1 MTLKFSNTK
10 QLVERTLELDYFQDP
25 EPAIPYVWK
34 PGKADNPLV
43 VVVGENAGGKSFFRR
58 CVSAVCRD
66 DANKVECIPIS
77 MEGRRQVAYNI
88 GLAFVYGSED
98 YEATGVN
105 SISTVLTGI
114 STCRNRTSAHVIIW
128 DEPDIGLSEG
138 NAASVG
144 KAIAD
149 FTDEP
154 PKHTKASI
162 VITHRKALVEQ
173 LAPIQP
179 HYLFLGDADAP
190 ATLAAW
196 LAAPP
201 VVRPL
206 EEVKEC
212 SHKRF
217 LSIQKILDE
226 VKRKKKD
233 R

>member
-1 MTLKFSNTK
+1 MTLKFNNTK
-10 QLVERTLELDYFQDP
+10 QLVERSLELDYFQDP
-25 EPAIPYVWK
+25 KPAIPHVWK
-34 PGKADNPLV
+34 PSEADNPLV

-58 CVSAVCRD
+58 CVSAVCAD
-66 DANKVECIPIS
+66 KANRVECIPIS

-88 GLAFVYGSED
+88 GLSFVYGSEEW
-98 YEATGVN
+98 EATGVN
-105 SISTVLTGI
+105 SITTVLTGI
-114 STCRNRTSAHVIIW
+114 STCSKRTSAHVIIW

-144 KAIAD
+144 KALAD
-149 FTDEP
+149 FTKEP

-173 LAPIQP
+173 FVSIQP

-190 ATLAAW
+190 ETLAAW

-206 EEVKEC
+206 EEVKER
-212 SHKRF
+212 SRTRF
-217 LSIQKILDE
+217 LAIQKILDE
-226 VKRKKKD
+226 VKRKKD

>member
-1 MTLKFSNTK
+1 MTLKFNNTK
-10 QLVERTLELDYFQDP
+10 QLVERTLELDYFEEP
-25 EPAIPYVWK
+25 SPAIPYVWK
-34 PGKADNPLV
+34 PGRADNPLV

-66 DANKVECIPIS
+66 NANKIECISIS
-77 MEGRRQVAYNI
+77 MEGRRQVSYNI

-98 YEATGVN
+98 WEATGIN

-114 STCRNRTSAHVIIW
+114 STCRGRTSAHVIIW

-144 KAIAD
+144 KALAD
-149 FTDEP
+149 FTKEP

-173 LAPIQP
+173 LVSIQP

-190 ATLAAW
+190 ETLADW

-201 VVRPL
+201 IVRTL
-206 EEVKEC
+206 EEVKERA
-212 SHKRF
+212 HKRF
-217 LSIQKILDE
+217 RAIQKILDE
-226 VKRKKKD
+226 VKRK
-233 R
+233 

>member
-1 MTLKFSNTK
+1 MTLKFNNTK
-10 QLVERTLELDYFQDP
+10 QLVERTLELDYFQEP
-25 EPAIPYVWK
+25 KPAIPYVWK
-34 PGKADNPLV
+34 PEKADNPLV

-58 CVSAVCRD
+58 CVSAVCAD
-66 DANKVECIPIS
+66 KANKVECIPIS

-88 GLAFVYGSED
+88 GLSFVYGSED
-98 YEATGVN
+98 WEATGVN

-114 STCRNRTSAHVIIW
+114 STCRARTSAHVIIW

-149 FTDEP
+149 FTKEP
-154 PKHTKASI
+154 PPHTKASI

-179 HYLFLGDADAP
+179 HYLFLGDAEAP
-190 ATLAAW
+190 ETLTSW
-196 LAAPP
+196 LTAPP

-206 EEVKEC
+206 EEVKGRSRE
-212 SHKRF
+212 RF
-217 LSIQKILDE
+217 LAIQKILDA
-226 VKRKKKD
+226 VKRKKD

>member
-10 QLVERTLELDYFQDP
+10 QLVERALELDYFQDP
-25 EPAIPYVWK
+25 DPAIPYVWK
-34 PGKADNPLV
+34 PSKADNPLV

-58 CVSAVCRD
+58 CVNAVCGD
-66 DANKVECIPIS
+66 KTNKVECIPIS

-88 GLAFVYGSED
+88 GLSFVYGSED
-98 YEATGVN
+98 WEATGVN

-149 FTDEP
+149 FTREP
-154 PKHTKASI
+154 PTHTKASI

-173 LAPIQP
+173 LVPIQP
-179 HYLFLGDADAP
+179 HYLFLGDENAP
-190 ATLAAW
+190 ETLAGW

-201 VVRPL
+201 IVRPL
-206 EEVKEC
+206 EEVKER
-212 SHKRF
+212 SRKRF
-217 LSIQKILDE
+217 LAIQKILDE
-226 VKRKKKD
+226 VKRKKD